1 MVRREKSLGRAR
13 PGVSGLDR
21 GTTRTYG
28 AGGGRSD
35 GGSCARALR
44 ALRAH
49 GHGLYGLYGLTRTP
63 STSLLVYSSSLK
75 LLRHPASLVS
85 FRQASLDAHLR
96 LHRPTPAW
104 AFLAGLSALGP

>member
-1 MVRREKSLGRAR
+1 L
-13 PGVSGLDR
+13 
-21 GTTRTYG
+21 
-28 AGGGRSD
+28 
-35 GGSCARALR
+35 
-44 ALRAH
+44 
-49 GHGLYGLYGLTRTP
+49 
-63 STSLLVYSSSLK
+63 YSSSLK

>member
-1 MVRREKSLGRAR
+1 MGRAEADQT
-13 PGVSGLDR
+13 V
-21 GTTRTYG
+21 
-28 AGGGRSD
+28 
-35 GGSCARALR
+35 
-44 ALRAH
+44 AH
-49 GHGLYGLYGLTRTP
+49 AHGLYGLYGLTGTG
-63 STSLLVYSSSLK
+63 STGFTGSRALLPHHYYYSSSLK